1 MYSLE
6 NFIKEAFLNIEN
18 LLPLLLGL
26 LCIGS
31 AFSIAL
37 FLIYVFK
44 NKNLNKEKVNVKNE
58 ENNKESVLEI
68 KLKEFDR
75 YYKRLEEEKLQELV
89 KKYENK

>member
-1 MYSLE
+1 MYI
-6 NFIKEAFLNIEN
+6 IKEVFLNIEN
-18 LLPLLLGL
+18 SLLLLLGL

-44 NKNLNKEKVNVKNE
+44 NENLNKEKVNIKNE
-58 ENNKESVLEI
+58 DDDKDAVLEI

-75 YYKRLEEEKLQELV
+75 YYKRLEEKKLQELV